1 MVKDLIPENPYDEK
15 ILSVWETVNSW
26 GWGKFIPLDECFE
39 KFNVPEGSKLED
51 RIRNNFIYYRTNYLA
66 LYGLLLLI
74 TSFSSPLFAVADI
87 LVVVAWLLP
96 FVLVPHPFVINEY
109 RITPSCIVA
118 AEALFTVIAVGNSW
132 VFFSFL
138 LFHLVFILL
147 MGLHLVLRND
157 SIRSRVKV
165 TLNERL
171 KEKIH

>member
-74 TSFSSPLFAVADI
+74 TSCLFFASFCGCRYSRSRSLAV
-87 LVVVAWLLP
+87 
-96 FVLVPHPFVINEY
+96 N
-109 RITPSCIVA
+109 
-118 AEALFTVIAVGNSW
+118 VGN
-132 VFFSFL
+132 
-138 LFHLVFILL
+138 
-147 MGLHLVLRND
+147 
-157 SIRSRVKV
+157 
-165 TLNERL
+165 
-171 KEKIH
+171 